1 MSNIKH
7 KTMPTNFRIIAFFF
21 SLITFLACNKDSVIE
36 AEVPVEQKS
45 EYIFLGHTYFKSN
58 RIDPRLETINYS
70 AYKGVWLGGDLCSET
85 TRERATIDYL
95 DAIFDLGNEET
106 HWAVGNHDVRNGN
119 LDWITTATGRELF
132 HANTKDGITVAT
144 FDTNVG
150 HVNGRNAT
158 CEDRME
164 QADFLLNL
172 IDTIQSSSHLIL
184 LTHWVVWGEVEPNIP
199 CAILA
204 NNCINGFQFL
214 CGGGASRFPPFLYDK
229 LAALEARGIE
239 VMVISGDGGVYTKQF
254 HHQTQE
260 GVDFFISGL
269 FSTLDRDNPPT
280 FAVGPPVN
288 LNPDSILIFKH
299 AVAERKLDWQF
310 INLDDLVDEGKF

>member
-1 MSNIKH
+1 MEQTKL
-7 KTMPTNFRIIAFFF
+7 KTVFLIL
-21 SLITFLACNKDSVIE
+21 SLIGLLSCGKNQEIIE
-36 AEVPVEQKS
+36 SPVEQKS

-58 RIDPRLETINYS
+58 RIDPRLETIDYRT
-70 AYKGVWLGGDLCSET
+70 YKGVWLGGDLCSET

-95 DAIFDLGNEET
+95 DDIFDLSSEDT

-119 LDWITTATGRELF
+119 LDWIRTATNKELF
-132 HANTKDGITVAT
+132 HAQTKDGITIAT

-150 HVNGRNAT
+150 HVNGRDAT
-158 CEDRME
+158 CEYRAQ

-172 IDTIQSSSHLIL
+172 LDTLQTSSHLIL

-199 CAILA
+199 CKTLA

-229 LAALEARGIE
+229 LAALEERGIE
-239 VMVISGDGGVYTKQF
+239 VMVVSGDGGVYSKQF
-254 HHQTQE
+254 HHATKE

-269 FSTLDRDNPPT
+269 FATLDRDNPPT

-288 LNPDSILIFKH
+288 LNPDSVLIFKH
-299 AVAERKLDWQF
+299 SIEERQLDWQF
-310 INLDDLVDEGKF
+310 VGLDDLVDPNRF